1 MPAINDKGSDPARV
15 EAHRVAA
22 GGREPILR
30 EQLTKPHENQ
40 LLPFQPDE
48 PHPSKGHARVTTR
61 VVRGN
66 DLIGRQRYPKTVRKD
81 DEGSRRAVADDR
93 KRRRAVP
100 LTQESRRRGK
110 IHEDGDVRQLA
121 DATIPAK
128 WTRAR

>member
-1 MPAINDKGSDPARV
+1 MPAINGKGGDPALV
-15 EAHRVAA
+15 EAHRVTA

-48 PHPSKGHARVTTR
+48 PHPSKGHARVATR

-66 DLIGRQRYPKTVRKD
+66 DLIGRQRYPKAARKD
-81 DEGSRRAVADDR
+81 DEGARRAVAGNR
-93 KRRRAVP
+93 KRRRTVP
-100 LTQESRRRGK
+100 LAQESRWGGK
-110 IHEDGDVRQLA
+110 INEDGDVRQLA

-128 WTRAR
+128 WTPAR